1 MGTTTAETTAT
12 KKTARRLAQAG
23 ISTATMVNVSP
34 AVIDATT
41 TMTVA
46 MAVMKKG
53 KQINLHLY
61 DQDNNLKDDID

>member
-53 KQINLHLY
+53 KQI
-61 DQDNNLKDDID
+61 